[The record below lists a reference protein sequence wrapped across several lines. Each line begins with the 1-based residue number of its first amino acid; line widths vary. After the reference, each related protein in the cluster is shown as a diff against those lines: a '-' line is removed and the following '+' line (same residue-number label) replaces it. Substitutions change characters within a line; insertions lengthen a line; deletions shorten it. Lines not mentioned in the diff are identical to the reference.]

1 MTVFDSPVP
10 GDCCQAFAESYEVSS
25 LPEMRD
31 IERSVLGCD
40 YGGTS
45 WTTARQAQAMAAA
58 IELASDDTLLE
69 IGAGSGWPGLYFAK
83 LIGRHVVLL
92 DLPHN
97 ALQKAGRRASA
108 DGISSQIGLV
118 AASGAALPF
127 ADDTFPAISHSDV
140 LCCLPEKKQV
150 LRECR
155 RVARAGATMVFAV
168 IYVPQGLDAVD
179 RQRSLAAGPPFLD
192 AAASYEDMLA
202 VTGWQVTNKDDV
214 TDEYRDSL
222 VALVDGIRTSKGLRA
237 RLGESTAEESI
248 SQREE
253 QIRVIEQGFMR
264 RAVYHCR

>member
-1 MTVFDSPVP
+1 VTVVGSSVP
-10 GDCCQAFAESYEVSS
+10 GDCCQAFAESYEFST

-58 IELASDDTLLE
+58 IELATDGTLLE
-69 IGAGSGWPGLYFAK
+69 IGAGAGWPGLYFAK
-83 LIGRHVVLL
+83 LTGRQVVLL
-92 DLPHN
+92 DLPLN
-97 ALQKAGRRASA
+97 ALHKAGRRASA
-108 DGISSQIGLV
+108 DGSSSQIGLV

-140 LCCLPEKKQV
+140 LCCLPEKTQV

-168 IYVPQGLDAVD
+168 IYVSQGLDAVD

-192 AAASYEDMLA
+192 AAASYEDMLTE
-202 VTGWQVTNKDDV
+202 TGWQVTNKIDV
-214 TDEYRDSL
+214 TDEYRDAL
-222 VALVDGIRTSKGLRA
+222 LALVDGMRTSKGLRA
-237 RLGESTAEESI
+237 RLDESAVEESI
-248 SQREE
+248 AQREE
-253 QIRVIEQGFMR
+253 QIRVIEQGFMS

>member
-1 MTVFDSPVP
+1 MAVVDVSVP
-10 GDCCQAFAESYEVSS
+10 GDCCQAFAESYEIST

-58 IELASDDTLLE
+58 IEVATDDTLLE
-69 IGAGSGWPGLYFAK
+69 IGAGAGWPGLYVAK
-83 LIGRHVVLL
+83 LIARHVVLL
-92 DLPHN
+92 DLPLN
-97 ALQKAGRRASA
+97 ALHKAGRRASA
-108 DGISSQIGLV
+108 DGSSSQIGLV

-140 LCCLPEKKQV
+140 LCCLPEKTQV

-155 RVARAGATMVFAV
+155 RVARADATMIFAV
-168 IYVPQGLDAVD
+168 IYVPQGLDAAD

-192 AAASYEDMLA
+192 ATASYEDMLTE
-202 VTGWQVTNKDDV
+202 TGWQVTNKINV

-237 RLGESTAEESI
+237 RLGESTVEESI
-248 SQREE
+248 AHREE